1 MSPFLLPR
9 RDELTLGP
17 RLSTWNFGFL
27 GPGRERGLDLLEP
40 GQDRGLVVVA
50 TDRVEKLPQ
59 GLATVRE
66 GWGFRVREVIA
77 EVSPVPDEVE
87 VGRLAF
93 DEGDQAGEGPARLGV
108 LMGGDVA
115 DDGERLQGRL
125 GDRVV
130 ADALRLREPVDLLQT
145 RRETAQTDLN
155 LKRGAQVVLGRG
167 PYWGRSSRVADGEG
181 LAVGLDRLA
190 QPPQTLRTAQPL
202 AQAQSAMPRLFWV
215 VAHCWGRS
223 SRVRTVRAWR

>member
-1 MSPFLLPR
+1 MLF
-9 RDELTLGP
+9 
-17 RLSTWNFGFL
+17 
-27 GPGRERGLDLLEP
+27 
-40 GQDRGLVVVA
+40 A
-50 TDRVEKLPQ
+50 ADRVEKLPQ

-66 GWGFRVREVIA
+66 GWCFRVREVVA

-93 DEGDQAGEGPARLGV
+93 DEGDQAREGTARLGV

-115 DDGERLQGRL
+115 DDGERPQGRL
-125 GDRVV
+125 GDGVV

-155 LKRGAQVVLGRG
+155 LKLAAQVVLGRG
-167 PYWGRSSRVADGEG
+167 PVLGQVVAGADGEG
-181 LAVGLDRLA
+181 LAVGLHRLA
-190 QPPQTLRTAQPL
+190 QPPRPSGPPDARPGP
-202 AQAQSAMPRLFWV
+202 SAVPRLFWV
-215 VAHCWGRS
+215 MAQSWGRS